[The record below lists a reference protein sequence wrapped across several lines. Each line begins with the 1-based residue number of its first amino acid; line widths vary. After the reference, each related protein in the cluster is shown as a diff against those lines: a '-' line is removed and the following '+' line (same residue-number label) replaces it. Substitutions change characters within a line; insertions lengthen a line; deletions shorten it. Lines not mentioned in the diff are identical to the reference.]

1 MGMTD
6 DEYLYCC
13 VGLLIVGALVIGSLL
28 IGAFQVADAIHHPIH
43 SNTKITVLYTDF
55 NQKQILTTDG
65 VVYNYYEG
73 DSVPYII
80 QNYNFKNMRDN
91 TTYNCQLETIPH
103 VWISDI
109 LGINSN
115 SYINNCIEVKS

>member
-1 MGMTD
+1 MND
-6 DEYLYCC
+6 DNQYIVIL
-13 VGLLIVGALVIGSLL
+13 GIIMLILIGALVV
-28 IGAFQVADAIHHPIH
+28 GAFQLIDAKNHPIH
-43 SNTKITVLYTDF
+43 GNAKFTVLYTDF

-73 DSVPYII
+73 DNVPYIT
-80 QNYNFKNMRDN
+80 QNYNFKNIRDN
-91 TTYNCQLETIPH
+91 TTYNCQIKTIPR